1 MNKITDLRIGMECRV
16 WGYTSE
22 LNFHCQN
29 VKKRIVTTI
38 KITGISTKTYGVN
51 ESGAY
56 EEIVILFSDGRELAY
71 KEACELFN
79 NQPEF

>member
-1 MNKITDLRIGMECRV
+1 MSKITDLRIGMECRV
-16 WGYTSE
+16 YGLS
-22 LNFHCQN
+22 
-29 VKKRIVTTI
+29 KI

-56 EEIVILFSDGRELAY
+56 EEIVILFSDGRELTY

>member
-1 MNKITDLRIGMECRV
+1 MNKITDLRIGMECRARCV
-16 WGYTSE
+16 RITDVEGMPVKVRATS
-22 LNFHCQN
+22 
-29 VKKRIVTTI
+29 TI

-51 ESGAY
+51 ASGAY
-56 EEIVILFSDGRELAY
+56 EEVVIVFDDGRELSY

>member
-1 MNKITDLRIGMECRV
+1 MNKITDLRIGMECQAHCIAVTYVGDMPVKV
-16 WGYTSE
+16 WQKS
-22 LNFHCQN
+22 
-29 VKKRIVTTI
+29 TI

-51 ESGAY
+51 ASGAY
-56 EEIVILFSDGRELAY
+56 EEVVILFSDGRELAY

>member
-16 WGYTSE
+16 FIIETTYVGRMPTRKRRTS
-22 LNFHCQN
+22 
-29 VKKRIVTTI
+29 TI

-51 ESGAY
+51 ASGAY
-56 EEIVILFSDGRELAY
+56 EEVVILFDDGRELAY

>member
-16 WGYTSE
+16 RCIGINYIGSLPATVRRVS
-22 LNFHCQN
+22 
-29 VKKRIVTTI
+29 TI

-51 ESGAY
+51 ASGAY
-56 EEIVILFSDGRELAY
+56 EEVVILFSDGRELAY